1 MSIIIYILFQKTNI
15 VKKKPFQ
22 KNPFTL
28 KAKTSRSHV
37 SFITVYVKGFPFLC
51 MLLQIFLFGCQPAS
65 DMSLRLID
73 IQHNSCTLRK
83 YRVNLFQS
91 FRHIFVHSGF
101 GYSEFFSGLSYR
113 SILFDNII
121 CDFNCAFFNI
131 RFQRLPAML
140 FLHCM
145 KKHWQ
150 VCLNKYSILTL

>member
-73 IQHNSCTLRK
+73 IQHYSGLRGK
-83 YRVNLFQS
+83 GRIDMYKPIGD
-91 FRHIFVHSGF
+91 IFVYG
-101 GYSEFFSGLSYR
+101 GLTDAE
-113 SILFDNII
+113 LFCRVSHRRIVFYDIIGDFHGPLLNIVLQETPL
-121 CDFNCAFFNI
+121 NS
-131 RFQRLPAML
+131 L
-140 FLHCM
+140 FLQCM
-145 KKHWQ
+145 Q
-150 VCLNKYSILTL
+150 RCGRI